1 MNRLAAYEPKV
12 IDLEITRKCPI
23 DCPMCPRVTAKQHK
37 DKWMLDHM
45 TLDTVK
51 NVVNIKSLRTVSIC
65 GIYGDAIYHPEFHEI
80 LKIFKDSPNIGINV
94 ETNGA
99 HRSEEWW
106 SRCEG
111 LFKNNDYVTFSI
123 DGIEKNNKIYRI
135 NTDWDSII
143 VGIKTLRRVCP
154 DLKLIW
160 KWIYFK
166 YNQYDTLEGY
176 KLSKELGFSDFILV
190 ESTRAKYFDDQLG
203 NLYVPDRPIQQAIDE
218 ITLYKRNKI

>member
-1 MNRLAAYEPKV
+1 MNRIAAYEPKS
-12 IDLEITRKCPI
+12 IDLEVTRKCPI
-23 DCPMCPRVTAKQHK
+23 DCPMCPRVTSKKNK

-45 TLDTVK
+45 SLDTVRNIVK
-51 NVVNIKSLRTVSIC
+51 IKSLEKVSIC

-80 LKIFKDSPNIGINV
+80 LKIFKDAPNIGINV

-99 HRSEEWW
+99 HRTEEWW

-111 LFKNNDYVTFSI
+111 LFKNRDRVTFSI
-123 DGIEKNNKIYRI
+123 DGLEKNNKVYRI
-135 NTDWDSII
+135 NTDWNSII

-154 DLKLIW
+154 ETKLIW

-166 YNQYDTLEGY
+166 YNQNDTLEGY

-190 ESTRAKYFDDQLG
+190 ESARAAQFDDQLG
-203 NLYVPDRPIQQAIDE
+203 NLYVPNRPIKEAIEE
-218 ITLYKRNKI
+218 INAYKEKQL